1 MQNYV
6 SLPLEKVQ
14 ELLTQSVDGVGDE
27 VTALEER
34 IDGLKDEMSSL
45 KAALYG
51 RFGKSI
57 NLEA

>member
-1 MQNYV
+1 M
-6 SLPLEKVQ
+6 PLEKVQ